1 MTRGTIHLN
10 KDEYNNKKEYYDYQ
24 RKVEYNRE
32 QIEKA
37 TERFNGRVFNQH
49 DWLVH
54 LPIYQKTYGTR

>member
-1 MTRGTIHLN
+1 MTRGTMPIN

-49 DWLVH
+49 DQYTYL
-54 LPIYQKTYGTR
+54 IYQKTYGTR